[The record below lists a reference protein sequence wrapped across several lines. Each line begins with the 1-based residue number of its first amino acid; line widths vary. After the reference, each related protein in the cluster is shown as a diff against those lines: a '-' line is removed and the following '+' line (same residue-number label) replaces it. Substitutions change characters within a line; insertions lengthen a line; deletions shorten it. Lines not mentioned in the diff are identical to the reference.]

1 MGCNRKIITQ
11 VSLFHVFVLFPQS
24 WALHSDEALHCSLH
38 CVFSAHLYLS
48 ALFSHIS
55 PATHFPLLSSE
66 PYFLSPPCF
75 SFLFECQLAALSA
88 ASFFDPPLLS
98 QSLNTFNLLS
108 SSLICHSIHSVLPF
122 IISPYRPPPSVLL
135 LLSACLDGRM
145 DSRIVFLLFPF
156 HSIAHI
162 LIHPMLILVNVHE
175 VVYAHLDI

>member
-1 MGCNRKIITQ
+1 MGCDRMIIIH
-11 VSLFHVFVLFPQS
+11 VSLFHVFILPPQS
-24 WALHSDEALHCSLH
+24 LALHFDEALHCSLH

-48 ALFSHIS
+48 ALLSRI
-55 PATHFPLLSSE
+55 PPTTHSPLLSSE
-66 PYFLSPPCF
+66 PYFLSPLCF
-75 SFLFECQLAALSA
+75 SFLFECQLAALA

-145 DSRIVFLLFPF
+145 DSRFVFLLFPL

-162 LIHPMLILVNVHE
+162 LIHPMLILLNVHE
-175 VVYAHLDI
+175 VLYAHLDI